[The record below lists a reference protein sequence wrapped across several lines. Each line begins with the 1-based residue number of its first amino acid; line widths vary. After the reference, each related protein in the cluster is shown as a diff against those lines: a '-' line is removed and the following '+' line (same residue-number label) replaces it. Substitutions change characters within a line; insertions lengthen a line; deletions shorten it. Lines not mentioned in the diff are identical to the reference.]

1 MDTPKKVIE
10 LPECR
15 IVLHERG
22 YVEFF
27 YLTRGEVDLA
37 LAKKL
42 VSTVATLVS
51 QPTPTLVNIN
61 EVRGSSRE
69 ARMFFATSGENKA
82 VASRVAFITNSPL
95 SRIIG
100 NFFMGLNKRMLPT
113 RLFNDEKTAL
123 EWLLAP

>member
-1 MDTPKKVIE
+1 M
-10 LPECR
+10 
-15 IVLHERG
+15 
-22 YVEFF
+22 EFF

-69 ARMFFATSGENKA
+69 ARMFFATSAENKA